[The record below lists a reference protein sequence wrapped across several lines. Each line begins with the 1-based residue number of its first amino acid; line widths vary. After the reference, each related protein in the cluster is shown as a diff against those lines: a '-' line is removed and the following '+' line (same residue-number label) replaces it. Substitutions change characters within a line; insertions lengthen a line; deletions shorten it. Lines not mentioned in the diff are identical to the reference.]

1 METRQYISFG
11 QTKQSARVFL
21 PVVGLECYIRK
32 RSSFAKESYYIPKK
46 SHNDTGDDNDVDYYN
61 NNGTLE
67 PKFSNDFVHTVHV
80 EIKVN
85 LVLLC
90 SCRGSSSS
98 SSSNSSS
105 SSGSSKSSCS
115 SNANFFFHFLPEKGI
130 QEDVNKSFPVA
141 MDNAGLNEYFV
152 KILSF

>member
-1 METRQYISFG
+1 METRQYISFR

-85 LVLLC
+85 LVMLC

-98 SSSNSSS
+98 SSYSSS
-105 SSGSSKSSCS
+105 SSGSRKSSCS
-115 SNANFFFHFLPEKGI
+115 SNANSFFIFCRKK
-130 QEDVNKSFPVA
+130 VSRK
-141 MDNAGLNEYFV
+141 M
-152 KILSF
+152 

>member
-1 METRQYISFG
+1 METRQYISFR

-21 PVVGLECYIRK
+21 PVVGLECYIRN

-67 PKFSNDFVHTVHV
+67 PKFSNDFLHTVHV

-90 SCRGSSSS
+90 SCRGSSRSS
-98 SSSNSSS
+98 YSSS

-115 SNANFFFHFLPEKGI
+115 SNANFFFIFCRKK
-130 QEDVNKSFPVA
+130 VSRK
-141 MDNAGLNEYFV
+141 M
-152 KILSF
+152 